1 MPKKFFTD
9 TDIEELYRKG
19 IKSLQMDDDVVLTD
33 LAYEKAKRLDIQLLY
48 DRVDV
53 PPAAPVRPYL
63 ADMNPLHTKPVTA
76 SISQASSQPK
86 QTLTPALS
94 RGERESDIESRIR
107 SAVLAKL
114 GNQVD
119 AKLLDNIIHRVVK
132 ATGLK

>member
-19 IKSLQMDDDVVLTD
+19 IKSLQMNDDVVLTD
-33 LAYEKAKRLDIQLLY
+33 LAYEKAKRLDIQLVY
-48 DRVDV
+48 AHADV

-63 ADMNPLHTKPVTA
+63 ADINPLQPKPVTA
-76 SISQASSQPK
+76 TTSQASPQPK
-86 QTLTPALS
+86 PTQS
-94 RGERESDIESRIR
+94 SGDIESRIR
-107 SAVLAKL
+107 SAVIAKL

>member
-9 TDIEELYRKG
+9 TDIEELHRKG
-19 IKSLQMDDDVVLTD
+19 IKSLQMTDDVVLTD
-33 LAYEKAKRLDIQLLY
+33 LAYERAKRLDIRLVY
-48 DRVDV
+48 DRADV

-63 ADMNPLHTKPVTA
+63 SDMNQLHAKPVTA
-76 SISQASSQPK
+76 SIPQASFQPK
-86 QTLTPALS
+86 PTQS
-94 RGERESDIESRIR
+94 SGGDIESRIR

>member
-9 TDIEELYRKG
+9 TDIEELHRKG
-19 IKSLQMDDDVVLTD
+19 GKSLQVTYEVVLTD
-33 LAYEKAKRLDIQLLY
+33 LAYERAKRLGIQLIF
-48 DRVDV
+48 DHVDA

-63 ADMNPLHTKPVTA
+63 SDKEQRRTQGKAVAVSKA
-76 SISQASSQPK
+76 SASAESA
-86 QTLTPALS
+86 LTPALS
-94 RGERESDIESRIR
+94 RRERGDVEQRIR

-119 AKLLDNIIHRVVK
+119 AQLLDNIIHRVVK